1 MQKTV
6 VMCVVGLV
14 PSLIGDSTPRIKAWS
29 ESASKSYVDPVIPA
43 VTATAHS
50 TYLTGKTPAEH
61 GAVANGWYLR
71 DLAEV
76 KFWRQ
81 SNTLVQ
87 SEKIWDVAKAE
98 DPSFTCVNMCW
109 WFNMN
114 STVDYLVTPRP
125 MYPSDGRK
133 IPDCYTKPIDL
144 RDQLTEK
151 LGQFPLFDFWG
162 ANANIKS
169 SKWIADASK
178 VVDDLYD
185 PTLSL
190 IYLPHLDY
198 GLQKYGPD
206 LSAMEQDL
214 REIDEVTGD
223 LIDFYEAKGA
233 NVILVSEY
241 GIMPVS
247 RQIHLNRIFREKG
260 WLAYRMELGREMFD
274 PGQSKVF
281 AVADHQIAHIHV
293 QDPSLLDEVK
303 ALLEATEGIAE
314 VLDDD
319 GKQRYHLDHDR
330 SGELVALAEPD
341 AWFTYYYWMDDAK
354 APDYAR
360 TVDIHQKPGY
370 DPAEL
375 FYDPTVPMV
384 KAKAGLSV
392 VKKKLG
398 FRSLVEVVPLDGK
411 YVKGSHGVPTS
422 SREDGPII
430 LTRKSELLPDETI
443 DATNVFDVILSS
455 LRSEAPVKS

>member
-14 PSLIGDSTPRIKAWS
+14 PSLIGDSTPRLNAWS
-29 ESASKSYVDPVIPA
+29 ESAKRSYVDPVIPA

-50 TYLTGKTPAEH
+50 TYLTGKTPNEH

-87 SEKIWDVAKAE
+87 AEKIWDVAKAE

-144 RDQLTEK
+144 RDHLTEK

-206 LSAMEQDL
+206 LKAMDKDL
-214 REIDEVTGD
+214 REIDAVTGD

-293 QDPSLLDEVK
+293 QDPSLMDEVK
-303 ALLEATEGIAE
+303 ELLASTEGIAE
-314 VLDDD
+314 VLDDVD
-319 GKQRYHLDHDR
+319 KKRYHLDHDR
-330 SGELVALAEPD
+330 SGELVVLAGPD
-341 AWFTYYYWMDDAK
+341 AWFTYYYWMDDDK

-392 VKKKLG
+392 LKKKLG

-411 YVKGSHGVPTS
+411 YVKGSHGVPTA

-430 LTRKSELLPDETI
+430 LTKKSELLPDGTI
-443 DATNVFDVILSS
+443 DATNVFDVILSH
-455 LRSEAPVKS
+455 LRSDAS

>member
-14 PSLIGDSTPRIKAWS
+14 PSLIGSSTPRIAAWRDQ
-29 ESASKSYVDPVIPA
+29 ANVSYIDPVIPA

-87 SEKIWDVAKAE
+87 SPKIWDVAKAE

-133 IPDCYTKPIDL
+133 IPDCYTKPIDM
-144 RDQLTEK
+144 RDALTEK

-178 VVDDLYD
+178 VVDDMYD

-190 IYLPHLDY
+190 VYLPHLDY
-198 GLQKYGPD
+198 ALQKHGPD
-206 LSAMEQDL
+206 LAAIGSEL
-214 REIDEVTGD
+214 REIDEVAGD
-223 LIDFYEAKGA
+223 LIDFYEARGTK
-233 NVILVSEY
+233 VILVSEY
-241 GIMPVS
+241 GIMPVN
-247 RQIHLNRIFREKG
+247 RQIHLNRIFRDKG

-281 AVADHQIAHIHV
+281 AVADHQIAHVHV
-293 QDPSLLDEVK
+293 QDPALLGEVK
-303 ALLEATEGIAE
+303 ALLESTEGVAT

-319 GKQRYHLDHDR
+319 GKRRYHLDHPR
-330 SGELVALAEPD
+330 SGELVALSEPD
-341 AWFTYYYWMDDAK
+341 AWFTYYYWNDDAK

-384 KAKAGLSV
+384 KARAGLSV
-392 VKKKLG
+392 LKKKLG

-411 YVKGSHGVPTS
+411 YVKGSHGVPTAS
-422 SREDGPII
+422 PEDGPVII
-430 LTRKSELLPDETI
+430 SKHAGVIQNETI
-443 DATNVFDVILSS
+443 DATDVFDVILAH
-455 LRSEAPVKS
+455 LRSDDSAS

>member
-14 PSLIGDSTPRIKAWS
+14 PSLIGDSTPRLAAWRDKAKQ
-29 ESASKSYVDPVIPA
+29 AYIDPVIPA

-61 GAVANGWYLR
+61 GAVANGWYLK

-98 DPSFTCVNMCW
+98 DSSFTCLNMCW

-133 IPDCYTKPIDL
+133 IPDCYTKPIDM
-144 RDQLTEK
+144 RDVLSEK

-178 VVDDLYD
+178 IIDEKYD

-198 GLQKYGPD
+198 GLQKHGPD
-206 LSAMEQDL
+206 LDAVDTDL
-214 REIDEVTGD
+214 REIDDVTGD
-223 LIDFYEAKGA
+223 LIDFYEARGA

-241 GIMPVS
+241 GIMPVD
-247 RQIHLNRIFREKG
+247 RPIHLNRLFREKG

-293 QDPSLLDEVK
+293 QDPALLDEVK
-303 ALLEATEGIAE
+303 ALLESTEGVAE
-314 VLDDD
+314 VLNDA
-319 GKQRYHLDHDR
+319 GKERYHLDHSR

-341 AWFTYYYWMDDAK
+341 SWFTYYYWNDDSR

-375 FYDPTVPMV
+375 FYDPEVPMV

-392 VKKKLG
+392 LKKKLG
-398 FRSLVEVVPLDGK
+398 FRSLVEVVPLNGK
-411 YVKGSHGVPTS
+411 YVKGSHGVPTAS
-422 SREDGPII
+422 PDDGPII
-430 LTRKSELLPDETI
+430 MTKRGDTLRQDTI
-443 DATNVFDVILSS
+443 DATDVFDVILSH
-455 LRSEAPVKS
+455 LRSDSATS